1 MFWWSFSITG
11 TLKAETSSAVR
22 DKKHQRKLN
31 QHTRWRIRQLMLVCE
46 ERNQSWCGGVPEE
59 LPSSRGTTSFYL
71 LMHFWDAIRLLLS
84 MEKVWYRFSNSVR
97 TFRGKNILHFPLMLE
112 EPRNLISAVY
122 GLRSQP
128 QIFFPRISI
137 CINMQTQTM
146 HQIWLFR
153 SMSAN

>member
-1 MFWWSFSITG
+1 
-11 TLKAETSSAVR
+11 
-22 DKKHQRKLN
+22 
-31 QHTRWRIRQLMLVCE
+31 
-46 ERNQSWCGGVPEE
+46 
-59 LPSSRGTTSFYL
+59 
-71 LMHFWDAIRLLLS
+71 

-146 HQIWLFR
+146 HQI
-153 SMSAN
+153 